1 MTGGTDIEVTSGG
14 TINYTGGGGGG
25 GGSGV
30 TSIGGA
36 TGAVGNIILGRMVND
51 SGALTIS
58 NIAGYHANLESELT
72 TANVGELTNL
82 YFTDARANDALVANL
97 NYANVDYLSNIVSS
111 TTQIQLSSPANFI
124 RFYFNNQSA
133 FPNAGTYH
141 GAIAH
146 SHADA
151 AMYFAHGGAWIKI
164 IDDVSLAANLAAKL
178 TTANT
183 AEVTNLYYTDARTRA
198 ALSTAA
204 GSRAYNSSTGVITI
218 PGTSDHVTEGTTNLF
233 FSNTRANGTISANVQ
248 HSLVRSLTLA
258 ASDETSDL
266 TTGDN
271 KVTFRAPFPMTLPA
285 TPKPRI
291 SVQTAPVGADILVD
305 INEGGSTI
313 LSTKLRIDAGDKSSK
328 DSGTPCVV
336 SDASIADDAEITVDI
351 DQVGSS
357 TAGKGLKLTLYYTV
371 TE

>member
-1 MTGGTDIEVTSGG
+1 
-14 TINYTGGGGGG
+14 
-25 GGSGV
+25 
-30 TSIGGA
+30 
-36 TGAVGNIILGRMVND
+36 
-51 SGALTIS
+51 
-58 NIAGYHANLESELT
+58 
-72 TANVGELTNL
+72 
-82 YFTDARANDALVANL
+82 
-97 NYANVDYLSNIVSS
+97 
-111 TTQIQLSSPANFI
+111 
-124 RFYFNNQSA
+124 
-133 FPNAGTYH
+133 
-141 GAIAH
+141 
-146 SHADA
+146 
-151 AMYFAHGGAWIKI
+151 MYFAHGGAWIKI

-218 PGTSDHVTEGTTNLF
+218 PGTSDHVTEGSTNLF
-233 FSNTRANGTISANVQ
+233 YSNAKVAANVQ

-285 TPKPRI
+285 TPLPRI

-305 INEGGSTI
+305 IEEGGSTI

-336 SDASIADDAEITVDI
+336 SDASIADDAEITVNI
-351 DQVGSS
+351 DQIGSS